1 MVDKLKRAVAFKIM
15 LQQFKKLMPSK
26 FLIGGI
32 KIGSFGIVFGPSKS
46 GKTIYCEILAMCIAS
61 GKKDFLGDEIDIDAQ
76 KVLFLGLE
84 EFWSNRVG
92 RNFKQFETLTSEEKE
107 LYNKYFLYQPVGFL
121 RFIQKKGDWVEL
133 KKLIKESSAK
143 FVFIDSITRMN
154 HGNLEDS
161 KVAQEIM
168 QNLRDICYDLK
179 VTLICIHHTPK
190 MYGKQITMDSIKG
203 SSVFSQEADF
213 AIGIN
218 KVNKRRYQKDVFF
231 RYKADDTEFV
241 KEFKIDDNVCLEYF
255 GEKLEYDILNG
266 EDGRKDS
273 SNKDT
278 ILNFFKDSSCKIHK
292 TSELIKYFTGKL
304 SIKERQIKNHLKVL
318 VVEGK
323 IINEKNGYY
332 KFFDCT
338 NVVKEG
344 TDE

>member
-1 MVDKLKRAVAFKIM
+1 MDPKKTSILF
-15 LQQFKKLMPSK
+15 FKKVNL
-26 FLIGGI
+26 
-32 KIGSFGIVFGPSKS
+32 
-46 GKTIYCEILAMCIAS
+46 
-61 GKKDFLGDEIDIDAQ
+61 
-76 KVLFLGLE
+76 
-84 EFWSNRVG
+84 
-92 RNFKQFETLTSEEKE
+92 
-107 LYNKYFLYQPVGFL
+107 L
-121 RFIQKKGDWVEL
+121 R
-133 KKLIKESSAK
+133 
-143 FVFIDSITRMN
+143 
-154 HGNLEDS
+154 
-161 KVAQEIM
+161 
-168 QNLRDICYDLK
+168 
-179 VTLICIHHTPK
+179 
-190 MYGKQITMDSIKG
+190 
-203 SSVFSQEADF
+203 
-213 AIGIN
+213 IN